1 MMKGQTMF
9 RRSAKN
15 SELLGASRLLRVRVV
30 AMLLA
35 LGLSSLSV
43 AQGAHDTFRALLRSV
58 QEVRGEVINDDL
70 GNAEVD
76 AIPFASEASTSRFLS
91 QATFGATQSDLS
103 TLVGTSVSDWLLQ
116 QFSEEPSD
124 YLAALDGYQAQLPF
138 LILNPWNRQA
148 TTFAFWRHSIT
159 GDDQL
164 RQRMVYALSQILV
177 ISNAGGDALTDYPE
191 AVAYHQSLLTE
202 FGFGNYR
209 NLLEAMT
216 YSPGMGFYLT
226 YMGNQKEDPET
237 GRQPDENYAREIL
250 QLFTMGLVA
259 LNDDGTLAGGLN
271 DGDSSVELY
280 DNDDIT
286 GLAKVFT
293 GLDRRVS
300 RAEAKNNPE
309 APEVLKSW
317 REPMVVYPA
326 KHAQNEKTFLGL
338 TIPEN
343 TNAQDSITLALD
355 QLMSVASVGP
365 FLSRQ
370 LIQRFTT
377 SNPSPAYISR
387 VTQVFNDGRYT
398 LPNGTAVGGGLRGD
412 LKATIAAI
420 LLDRE
425 NLEPEAPNTFGKLRE
440 PVLRFTQWARAFSAG
455 TVTPEYTLELYD
467 LFSTSNYGQG
477 LAQHPFSAPS
487 VFNFYRPGYVPP
499 GTDSG
504 AAGMTVPELQI
515 VTAETIPAYM
525 NFITFF
531 AMASTQHAD
540 LSAYRELGGLTGVN
554 FDPELART
562 SFLPD
567 YSYEKNL
574 ADDLPA
580 LFDHLNLLLAGGA
593 LSQAAVDSF
602 MDVVAGVPV
611 EASDDWRA
619 TRVGLAVALVMTS
632 ADYLVA
638 Y

>member
-1 MMKGQTMF
+1 MF
-9 RRSAKN
+9 KRSAN
-15 SELLGASRLLRVRVV
+15 NGELPGPSMPLRVRIV
-30 AMLLA
+30 AVLLG

-70 GNAEVD
+70 GNAEFD

-191 AVAYHQSLLTE
+191 AVAYHQSVLTE

-259 LNDDGTLAGGLN
+259 LNDDGTLAGGVN
-271 DGDSSVELY
+271 DPDSSVELY
-280 DNDDIT
+280 DNHDIT

-309 APEVLKSW
+309 APEVLNSW

-343 TNAQDSITLALD
+343 TNAVDSITLALD

-398 LPNGTAVGGGLRGD
+398 LPNGIAIGGGLRGD

-540 LSAYRELGGLTGVN
+540 LSVYREIGGLTGVN

-567 YSYEKNL
+567 YSTEKNL

-602 MDVVAGVPV
+602 IDVVAGVPV

>member
-191 AVAYHQSLLTE
+191 AVAYHQSVLTE

>member
-138 LILNPWNRQA
+138 LIRNPWNRLA
-148 TTFAFWRHSIT
+148 TTFAFWQHSIT

-177 ISNAGGDALTDYPE
+177 ISNAEDDALIDYPE

-209 NLLEAMT
+209 GLLEAMT
-216 YSPGMGFYLT
+216 YSPGMGSYLT
-226 YMGNQKEDPET
+226 YMGNQKEDPDT

-250 QLFTMGLVA
+250 QLFTMGLIA
-259 LNDDGTLAGGLN
+259 LNDDGTLAGGVN
-271 DGDSSVELY
+271 DGDSSAELY
-280 DNDDIT
+280 DNHDIT

-293 GLDRRVS
+293 GLNRSVT
-300 RAEAKNNPE
+300 RAEAKNDPE
-309 APEVLKSW
+309 APEVLRSW
-317 REPMVVYPA
+317 REPMTVYPA
-326 KHAQNEKTFLGL
+326 RHSTNAKTFLGL

-343 TNAQDSITLALD
+343 TSAEDSITLALD

-387 VTQVFNDGRYT
+387 VTQAFNDGRYT

-425 NLEPEAPNTFGKLRE
+425 NLEPETPNTFGKLRE

-455 TVTPEYTLELYD
+455 AITPEYTLELYD
-467 LFSTSNYGQG
+467 LSSVSIYGQG
-477 LAQHPFSAPS
+477 LAQHPFRAPS
-487 VFNFYRPGYVPP
+487 VFNFYRPGYEPP

-531 AMASTQHAD
+531 AMANTQNAD
-540 LSAYRELGGLTGVN
+540 LSVYREIGGLTGVN

-567 YSYEKNL
+567 YSYEKTL
-574 ADDLPA
+574 ADDLPE
-580 LFDHLNLLLAGGA
+580 LFAHLNLLLAGGA
-593 LSQAAVDSF
+593 LSEAAVDSF
-602 MDVVAGVPV
+602 SDVVAGVPV

-632 ADYLVA
+632 ADYLIA

>member
-124 YLAALDGYQAQLPF
+124 YLTVLDGYQAQLPF
-138 LILNPWNRQA
+138 LIRNPWNRLA
-148 TTFAFWRHSIT
+148 TTFAFWQHSIT

-177 ISNAGGDALTDYPE
+177 ISNAEDDALIDYPE

-209 NLLEAMT
+209 GLLEAMT
-216 YSPGMGFYLT
+216 YSPGMGSYLT
-226 YMGNQKEDPET
+226 YMGNQKEDPDT

-250 QLFTMGLVA
+250 QLFTMGLIA
-259 LNDDGTLAGGLN
+259 LNDDGTLAGGVN
-271 DGDSSVELY
+271 DGDSSAELY

-293 GLDRRVS
+293 GLNRSVT
-300 RAEAKNNPE
+300 RAQEQNDPE
-309 APEVLKSW
+309 APEVLRSW
-317 REPMVVYPA
+317 REPMIVYPA
-326 KHAQNEKTFLGL
+326 RHSTNAKTFLGL

-343 TNAQDSITLALD
+343 TSAEDSITLALD
-355 QLMSVASVGP
+355 QLMSVAIVGP

-377 SNPSPAYISR
+377 SNPSPGYISR
-387 VTQVFNDGRYT
+387 VTQAFNDGRYT
-398 LPNGTAVGGGLRGD
+398 LPNGAAVGGGLRGD

-425 NLEPEAPNTFGKLRE
+425 NLEPETPNTFGKLRE

-455 TVTPEYTLELYD
+455 AITPEYTLELYD
-467 LFSTSNYGQG
+467 LSSVSIYGQG
-477 LAQHPFSAPS
+477 LAQHPFRAPS
-487 VFNFYRPGYVPP
+487 VFNFYRPGYEPP

-531 AMASTQHAD
+531 AMANTQYAD
-540 LSAYRELGGLTGVN
+540 LSVYREIGGLTGVN

-567 YSYEKNL
+567 YSYEKTL
-574 ADDLPA
+574 ADDLPE
-580 LFDHLNLLLAGGA
+580 LFAHLNLLLAGGA
-593 LSQAAVDSF
+593 LSEAAVDSF
-602 MDVVAGVPV
+602 SDVVAGVPV

>member
-1 MMKGQTMF
+1 MF
-9 RRSAKN
+9 KRSAN
-15 SELLGASRLLRVRVV
+15 NGELPGPSMPLRVRIV
-30 AMLLA
+30 AVLLG

-70 GNAEVD
+70 GNAEFD

-191 AVAYHQSLLTE
+191 AVAYHQSVLTE

-259 LNDDGTLAGGLN
+259 LNDDGTLAGGVN
-271 DGDSSVELY
+271 DPDSSVELY
-280 DNDDIT
+280 DNHDIT

-309 APEVLKSW
+309 APEVLNSW

-343 TNAQDSITLALD
+343 TNAVDSITLALD

-398 LPNGTAVGGGLRGD
+398 LPNGIGIGGGLRGD

-440 PVLRFTQWARAFSAG
+440 PVLRFTQWARAFNAG

-467 LFSTSNYGQG
+467 LSSVSNYGQG

-540 LSAYRELGGLTGVN
+540 LAVYREIGGLTGVN

-567 YSYEKNL
+567 YSTEKNL

-602 MDVVAGVPV
+602 IDVVAGVPV

>member
-1 MMKGQTMF
+1 MF
-9 RRSAKN
+9 KRSAN
-15 SELLGASRLLRVRVV
+15 NGELPGPSMPLRVRIV
-30 AMLLA
+30 AVLLG

-70 GNAEVD
+70 GNAEFD

-191 AVAYHQSLLTE
+191 AVAYHQSVLTE

-259 LNDDGTLAGGLN
+259 LNDDGTLAGGVN
-271 DGDSSVELY
+271 DPDSSVELY
-280 DNDDIT
+280 DNHDIT

-300 RAEAKNNPE
+300 RAETKNNPE
-309 APEVLKSW
+309 APEVLNSW

-398 LPNGTAVGGGLRGD
+398 LPNGIGIGGGLRGD

-425 NLEPEAPNTFGKLRE
+425 NLEPETPNTFGKLRE

-467 LFSTSNYGQG
+467 LSSVSNYGQG

-567 YSYEKNL
+567 YSTEKNL

>member
-1 MMKGQTMF
+1 MF
-9 RRSAKN
+9 KRSAN
-15 SELLGASRLLRVRVV
+15 NGELPGPSMPLRVRIV
-30 AMLLA
+30 AVLLG

-70 GNAEVD
+70 GNAEFD
-76 AIPFASEASTSRFLS
+76 AIPFANEASTSRFLS

-191 AVAYHQSLLTE
+191 AVAYHQSVLTE

-259 LNDDGTLAGGLN
+259 LNDDGTLAGGVN
-271 DGDSSVELY
+271 DPDSSVELY
-280 DNDDIT
+280 DNHDIT

-300 RAEAKNNPE
+300 RAETKNNPE
-309 APEVLKSW
+309 APEVLNSW

-343 TNAQDSITLALD
+343 TNAVDSITLALD

-398 LPNGTAVGGGLRGD
+398 LPNGIAIGGGLRGD

-531 AMASTQHAD
+531 AMANTQNAD
-540 LSAYRELGGLTGVN
+540 LSVYREIGGLTGVN

-567 YSYEKNL
+567 YSYEKTL
-574 ADDLPA
+574 ADDLPE
-580 LFDHLNLLLAGGA
+580 LFAHLNLLLAGGA
-593 LSQAAVDSF
+593 LSEAAVDSF
-602 MDVVAGVPV
+602 SDVVAGVPV

-632 ADYLVA
+632 ADYLIA

>member
-1 MMKGQTMF
+1 MF
-9 RRSAKN
+9 KRSAN
-15 SELLGASRLLRVRVV
+15 NGELPGPSMPLRVRIV
-30 AMLLA
+30 AVLLG

-138 LILNPWNRQA
+138 LIRNPWNRLA
-148 TTFAFWRHSIT
+148 TTFAFWQHSIT

-177 ISNAGGDALTDYPE
+177 ISNAEDDALIDYPE

-209 NLLEAMT
+209 GLLEAMT
-216 YSPGMGFYLT
+216 YSPGMGSYLT
-226 YMGNQKEDPET
+226 YMGNQKEDPDT

-250 QLFTMGLVA
+250 QLFTMGLIA
-259 LNDDGTLAGGLN
+259 LNDDGTLAGGVN
-271 DGDSSVELY
+271 DGDSSAELY
-280 DNDDIT
+280 DNHDIT

-293 GLDRRVS
+293 GLNRSVT
-300 RAEAKNNPE
+300 RAEAKNDPE
-309 APEVLKSW
+309 APEVLRSW
-317 REPMVVYPA
+317 REPMTVYPA
-326 KHAQNEKTFLGL
+326 RHSTNAKTFLGL

-343 TNAQDSITLALD
+343 TSAEDSITLALD

-387 VTQVFNDGRYT
+387 VTQAFNDGRYT

-425 NLEPEAPNTFGKLRE
+425 NLEPETPNTFGKLRE

-455 TVTPEYTLELYD
+455 AITPEYTLELYD
-467 LFSTSNYGQG
+467 LSSVSIYGQG
-477 LAQHPFSAPS
+477 LAQHPFRAPS
-487 VFNFYRPGYVPP
+487 VFNFYRPGYEPP

-531 AMASTQHAD
+531 AMANTQNAD
-540 LSAYRELGGLTGVN
+540 LSVYREIGGLTGVN

-567 YSYEKNL
+567 YSYEKTL
-574 ADDLPA
+574 ADDLPE
-580 LFDHLNLLLAGGA
+580 LFAHLNLLLAGGA
-593 LSQAAVDSF
+593 LSEAAVDSF
-602 MDVVAGVPV
+602 SDVVAGVPV

>member
-1 MMKGQTMF
+1 MF
-9 RRSAKN
+9 KRSAN
-15 SELLGASRLLRVRVV
+15 NGELPGPSMLLRVRIV
-30 AMLLA
+30 AVLLA

-58 QEVRGEVINDDL
+58 QEVRGELVDDEL
-70 GNAEVD
+70 GDAEAD

-191 AVAYHQSLLTE
+191 AVAYHQSVLTE

-226 YMGNQKEDPET
+226 YMGNRKEDPET

-259 LNDDGTLAGGLN
+259 LNDDGTLASGTNG
-271 DGDSSVELY
+271 DDSSHELY
-280 DNDDIT
+280 NNDDIT

-293 GLDRRVS
+293 GLDRNVT
-300 RAEAKNNPE
+300 RAQSQNNPE
-309 APEVLKSW
+309 APEVLNSW

-343 TNAQDSITLALD
+343 TNAVDSITLALD

-398 LPNGTAVGGGLRGD
+398 LPNGIAIGGGLRGD

-440 PVLRFTQWARAFSAG
+440 PVLRFTQWARAFNAG

-467 LFSTSNYGQG
+467 LSSVSNYGQG

-540 LSAYRELGGLTGVN
+540 LSVYREIGGLTGVN

-567 YSYEKNL
+567 YSTEANL

-580 LFDHLNLLLAGGA
+580 LFAHLNLLLAGDA

-602 MDVVAGVPV
+602 IDVVAGVPV

>member
-1 MMKGQTMF
+1 MF
-9 RRSAKN
+9 KRSAN
-15 SELLGASRLLRVRVV
+15 NGELPGPSMLLRVRIV
-30 AMLLA
+30 AVLLA

-58 QEVRGEVINDDL
+58 QEIRGELVDDEL
-70 GNAEVD
+70 GDAEFD

-191 AVAYHQSLLTE
+191 AVAYHQSVLTE

-259 LNDDGTLAGGLN
+259 LNDDGTLASGTNG
-271 DGDSSVELY
+271 DDSSDELY
-280 DNDDIT
+280 NNDDIT

-293 GLDRRVS
+293 GLDRNVT
-300 RAEAKNNPE
+300 RAQSQNNPE
-309 APEVLKSW
+309 APEVLNSW

-343 TNAQDSITLALD
+343 TNAVDSITLALD

-398 LPNGTAVGGGLRGD
+398 LPNGIGIGGGLRGD

-440 PVLRFTQWARAFSAG
+440 PVLRFTQWARAFNAG

-467 LFSTSNYGQG
+467 LSSVSNYGQG

-540 LSAYRELGGLTGVN
+540 LAVYREIGGLTGVN

-567 YSYEKNL
+567 YSTEKNL

-602 MDVVAGVPV
+602 IDVVAGVPV

>member
-259 LNDDGTLAGGLN
+259 LNDNGTLAGGLN

>member
-1 MMKGQTMF
+1 MF
-9 RRSAKN
+9 KRSAN
-15 SELLGASRLLRVRVV
+15 NGELPGPSMLLRVRIV
-30 AMLLA
+30 AVLLA

-70 GNAEVD
+70 GDAEAD

-191 AVAYHQSLLTE
+191 AVAYHQSVLTE

-259 LNDDGTLAGGLN
+259 LNDDGTLASGTNG
-271 DGDSSVELY
+271 DDSSGELY
-280 DNDDIT
+280 NNDDIT

-293 GLDRRVS
+293 GLDRNVT
-300 RAEAKNNPE
+300 RAQSQNNPE
-309 APEVLKSW
+309 APEVLNSW

-343 TNAQDSITLALD
+343 TNAEDSITLALD

-398 LPNGTAVGGGLRGD
+398 LPNGIGIGGGLRGD

-440 PVLRFTQWARAFSAG
+440 PVLRFTQWARAFNAG

-467 LFSTSNYGQG
+467 LSSVSNYGQG

-540 LSAYRELGGLTGVN
+540 LSVYREIGGLTGVN

-567 YSYEKNL
+567 YSTEKNL

-602 MDVVAGVPV
+602 IDVVAGVPV

>member
-1 MMKGQTMF
+1 MF
-9 RRSAKN
+9 KRSAN
-15 SELLGASRLLRVRVV
+15 NGELPGPSMLLRVRIV
-30 AMLLA
+30 AVLLA

-58 QEVRGEVINDDL
+58 QEVRGELVDDEL
-70 GNAEVD
+70 GDAEAD

-191 AVAYHQSLLTE
+191 AVAYHQSVLTE

-259 LNDDGTLAGGLN
+259 LNDDGTLASGTNG
-271 DGDSSVELY
+271 DDSSDELY
-280 DNDDIT
+280 NNDDIT

-293 GLDRRVS
+293 GLDRNVT
-300 RAEAKNNPE
+300 RAQSQNNPE
-309 APEVLKSW
+309 APEVLNSW

-343 TNAQDSITLALD
+343 TNAVDSITLALD

-398 LPNGTAVGGGLRGD
+398 LPNGIAIGGGLRGD

-440 PVLRFTQWARAFSAG
+440 PVLRFTQWARAFNAG

-467 LFSTSNYGQG
+467 LSSVSNYGQG

-540 LSAYRELGGLTGVN
+540 LSVYREIGGLTGVN

-567 YSYEKNL
+567 YSTEKNL

-602 MDVVAGVPV
+602 IDVVAGVPV

>member
-1 MMKGQTMF
+1 MF

-138 LILNPWNRQA
+138 LIRNPWNRLA
-148 TTFAFWRHSIT
+148 TTFAFWQHSIT

-177 ISNAGGDALTDYPE
+177 ISNAEDDALIDYPE

-209 NLLEAMT
+209 GLLEAMT
-216 YSPGMGFYLT
+216 YSPGMGSYLT
-226 YMGNQKEDPET
+226 YMGNQKEDPDT

-250 QLFTMGLVA
+250 QLFTMGLIA
-259 LNDDGTLAGGLN
+259 LNDDGTLAGGVN
-271 DGDSSVELY
+271 DGDSSAELY
-280 DNDDIT
+280 DNHDIT

-293 GLDRRVS
+293 GLNRSVT
-300 RAEAKNNPE
+300 RAEAKNDPE
-309 APEVLKSW
+309 APEVLRSW
-317 REPMVVYPA
+317 REPMTVYPA
-326 KHAQNEKTFLGL
+326 RHSTNAKTFLGL

-343 TNAQDSITLALD
+343 TSAEDSITLALD

-387 VTQVFNDGRYT
+387 VTQAFNDGRYT

-425 NLEPEAPNTFGKLRE
+425 NLEPETPNTFGKLRE

-455 TVTPEYTLELYD
+455 AITPEYTLELYD
-467 LFSTSNYGQG
+467 LSSVSIYGQG

-487 VFNFYRPGYVPP
+487 VFNFYRPGYEPP

-531 AMASTQHAD
+531 AMANTQNAD
-540 LSAYRELGGLTGVN
+540 LSVYREIGGLTGVN

-567 YSYEKNL
+567 YSYEKTL
-574 ADDLPA
+574 ADDLPE
-580 LFDHLNLLLAGGA
+580 LFAHLNLLLAGGA
-593 LSQAAVDSF
+593 LSEAAVDSF
-602 MDVVAGVPV
+602 SDVVAGVPV

-632 ADYLVA
+632 ADYLIA

>member
-259 LNDDGTLAGGLN
+259 LNDDGTLASGTNG
-271 DGDSSVELY
+271 DDSSGELY
-280 DNDDIT
+280 NNDDIT

-293 GLDRRVS
+293 GLDRNVT
-300 RAEAKNNPE
+300 RAQSQNNPE
-309 APEVLKSW
+309 APEVLNSW

>member
-1 MMKGQTMF
+1 MF
-9 RRSAKN
+9 KRSAN
-15 SELLGASRLLRVRVV
+15 NGELPGPSMLLRVRIV
-30 AMLLA
+30 AVLLG

-58 QEVRGEVINDDL
+58 QEVRGELVDDEL
-70 GNAEVD
+70 GDAEAD

-191 AVAYHQSLLTE
+191 AVAYHQSVLTE

-259 LNDDGTLAGGLN
+259 LNDDGTLAGGVN
-271 DGDSSVELY
+271 DPDSSVELY
-280 DNDDIT
+280 DNHDIT

-300 RAEAKNNPE
+300 RAETKNNPE
-309 APEVLKSW
+309 APEVLNSW

-343 TNAQDSITLALD
+343 TNAVDSITLALD

-398 LPNGTAVGGGLRGD
+398 LPNGIAIGGGLRGD

-440 PVLRFTQWARAFSAG
+440 PVLRFTQWARAFNAG

-467 LFSTSNYGQG
+467 LSSVSNYGQG

-540 LSAYRELGGLTGVN
+540 LSVYREIGGLTGVN

-567 YSYEKNL
+567 YSTEKNL

-602 MDVVAGVPV
+602 IDVVAGVPV

>member
-191 AVAYHQSLLTE
+191 AVAYHQSVLTE

-259 LNDDGTLAGGLN
+259 LNDNGTLAGGLN

>member
-1 MMKGQTMF
+1 MF
-9 RRSAKN
+9 KRSAN
-15 SELLGASRLLRVRVV
+15 NGELPGPSMLLRVRIV
-30 AMLLA
+30 AVLLA

-58 QEVRGEVINDDL
+58 QEVRGELVDDEL
-70 GNAEVD
+70 GDAEAD

-191 AVAYHQSLLTE
+191 AVAYHQSVLTE

-226 YMGNQKEDPET
+226 YMGNRKEDPET

-259 LNDDGTLAGGLN
+259 LNDDGTLASGTNG
-271 DGDSSVELY
+271 DDSSDELY
-280 DNDDIT
+280 NNDDIT

-293 GLDRRVS
+293 GLDRNVT
-300 RAEAKNNPE
+300 RAQSQNNPE
-309 APEVLKSW
+309 APEVLNSW

-343 TNAQDSITLALD
+343 TNAVDSITLALD

-398 LPNGTAVGGGLRGD
+398 LPNGIGIGGGLRGD

-440 PVLRFTQWARAFSAG
+440 PVLRFTQWARAFNAG

-467 LFSTSNYGQG
+467 LSSVSNYGQG

-540 LSAYRELGGLTGVN
+540 LSVYREIGGLTGVN

-567 YSYEKNL
+567 YSTEKNL

-580 LFDHLNLLLAGGA
+580 LFNHLNLLLAGGA

-602 MDVVAGVPV
+602 IDVVAGVPV

>member
-1 MMKGQTMF
+1 MF
-9 RRSAKN
+9 KRSAN
-15 SELLGASRLLRVRVV
+15 NGELPGPSMPLRVRIV
-30 AMLLA
+30 AVLLG

-70 GNAEVD
+70 GNAEFD
-76 AIPFASEASTSRFLS
+76 AIPFANEASTSRFLS
-91 QATFGATQSDLS
+91 QTTFGATQSDLS

-191 AVAYHQSLLTE
+191 AVAYHQSVLTE

-259 LNDDGTLAGGLN
+259 LNDDGTLAGGVN
-271 DGDSSVELY
+271 DPDSSVELY
-280 DNDDIT
+280 DNHDIT

-309 APEVLKSW
+309 APEVLNSW

-343 TNAQDSITLALD
+343 TNAVDSITLALD

-398 LPNGTAVGGGLRGD
+398 LPNGIGIGGGLRGD

-440 PVLRFTQWARAFSAG
+440 PVLRFTQWARAFNAG

-467 LFSTSNYGQG
+467 LSSVSNYGQG

-540 LSAYRELGGLTGVN
+540 LSVYREIGGLTGVN

-567 YSYEKNL
+567 YSTEKNL

-602 MDVVAGVPV
+602 IDVVAGVPV
-611 EASDDWRA
+611 EASVDWRA

>member
-1 MMKGQTMF
+1 MF
-9 RRSAKN
+9 KRSAN
-15 SELLGASRLLRVRVV
+15 NGELPGPSMPLRVRIV
-30 AMLLA
+30 AVLLGLA
-35 LGLSSLSV
+35 LSSLSV

-70 GNAEVD
+70 GNAEFD
-76 AIPFASEASTSRFLS
+76 AIPFANEASTSRFLS

-191 AVAYHQSLLTE
+191 AVAYHQSVLTE

-259 LNDDGTLAGGLN
+259 LNDDGTLASGTNG
-271 DGDSSVELY
+271 DDSSHELY
-280 DNDDIT
+280 NNDDIT

-293 GLDRRVS
+293 GLDRNVT
-300 RAEAKNNPE
+300 RAQSQNNPE
-309 APEVLKSW
+309 APEVLNSW

-343 TNAQDSITLALD
+343 TNAVDSITLALD

-398 LPNGTAVGGGLRGD
+398 LPNGIGIGGGLRGD

-540 LSAYRELGGLTGVN
+540 LSVYREIGGLTGVN

-567 YSYEKNL
+567 YSTEKNL

-602 MDVVAGVPV
+602 IDVVAGVPV

>member
-1 MMKGQTMF
+1 MF
-9 RRSAKN
+9 KRSAN
-15 SELLGASRLLRVRVV
+15 NGELPGPSMLLRVRIV
-30 AMLLA
+30 AVLLA

-58 QEVRGEVINDDL
+58 QEVRGELVDDEL
-70 GNAEVD
+70 GDAEAD

-191 AVAYHQSLLTE
+191 AVAYHQSVLTE

-226 YMGNQKEDPET
+226 YMGNRKEDPET

-259 LNDDGTLAGGLN
+259 LNDDGTLASGTNG
-271 DGDSSVELY
+271 DDSSHELY
-280 DNDDIT
+280 NNDDIT

-293 GLDRRVS
+293 GLDRNVT
-300 RAEAKNNPE
+300 RAQSQNNPE
-309 APEVLKSW
+309 APEVLNSW

-343 TNAQDSITLALD
+343 TNAVDSITLALD

-398 LPNGTAVGGGLRGD
+398 LPNGIGIGGGLRGD

-440 PVLRFTQWARAFSAG
+440 PVLRFTQWARAFNAG

-467 LFSTSNYGQG
+467 LSSVSNYGQG

-540 LSAYRELGGLTGVN
+540 LSVYREIGGLTGVN

-567 YSYEKNL
+567 YSTEANL
-574 ADDLPA
+574 ADNLPA
-580 LFDHLNLLLAGGA
+580 LFAHLNLLLAGDA

-602 MDVVAGVPV
+602 IDVVAGVPV

>member
-1 MMKGQTMF
+1 MF
-9 RRSAKN
+9 KRSAN
-15 SELLGASRLLRVRVV
+15 NGGLPGPSMPLRVRIV
-30 AMLLA
+30 AVLLG

-70 GNAEVD
+70 GNAEFD

-191 AVAYHQSLLTE
+191 AVAYHQSVLTE

-259 LNDDGTLAGGLN
+259 LNDDGTLASGTNG
-271 DGDSSVELY
+271 DDSSHELY
-280 DNDDIT
+280 NNDDIT

-293 GLDRRVS
+293 GLDRNVT
-300 RAEAKNNPE
+300 RAQSQNNPE
-309 APEVLKSW
+309 APEVLNSW

-343 TNAQDSITLALD
+343 TNAVDSITLALD

-398 LPNGTAVGGGLRGD
+398 LPNGIGIGGGLRGD

-440 PVLRFTQWARAFSAG
+440 PVLRFTQWARAFNAG

-467 LFSTSNYGQG
+467 LSSVSNYGQG

-540 LSAYRELGGLTGVN
+540 LSVYREIGGLTGVN

-567 YSYEKNL
+567 YSTEKNL

-602 MDVVAGVPV
+602 IDVVAGVPV

>member
-15 SELLGASRLLRVRVV
+15 SELLGASRLLTVRVV

-91 QATFGATQSDLS
+91 QATFGARQSDLS

-138 LILNPWNRQA
+138 LILNPWNRLA
-148 TTFAFWRHSIT
+148 TTFAFWQHSIT

-177 ISNAGGDALTDYPE
+177 ISNAEDDALIDYPE

-209 NLLEAMT
+209 GLLEAMT
-216 YSPGMGFYLT
+216 YSPGMGSYLT
-226 YMGNQKEDPET
+226 YMGNQKEDPDT

-259 LNDDGTLAGGLN
+259 LNDDGTLAGGVN
-271 DGDSSVELY
+271 DGDSSIELY

-387 VTQVFNDGRYT
+387 VTQAFNDGRYT

-425 NLEPEAPNTFGKLRE
+425 NLEPETPNTFGKLRE

-455 TVTPEYTLELYD
+455 AITPEYTLELYD
-467 LFSTSNYGQG
+467 LSSVSIYGQG
-477 LAQHPFSAPS
+477 LAQHPFRAPS
-487 VFNFYRPGYVPP
+487 VFNFYRPGYEPP

-531 AMASTQHAD
+531 AMANTQNAD
-540 LSAYRELGGLTGVN
+540 LSVYREIGGLTGVN

-567 YSYEKNL
+567 YSYEKTL
-574 ADDLPA
+574 ADDLPE
-580 LFDHLNLLLAGGA
+580 LFAHLNLLLAGGA

>member
-1 MMKGQTMF
+1 MP
-9 RRSAKN
+9 
-15 SELLGASRLLRVRVV
+15 LRVRIV
-30 AMLLA
+30 AVLLGLA
-35 LGLSSLSV
+35 LSSLSV

-70 GNAEVD
+70 GDAEVD

-138 LILNPWNRQA
+138 LIRNPWNRLA
-148 TTFAFWRHSIT
+148 TTFAFWQHSIT

-177 ISNAGGDALTDYPE
+177 ISNAEDDALIDYPE

-259 LNDDGTLAGGLN
+259 LNDDGTLAGGVN
-271 DGDSSVELY
+271 DGDSSIELY

-300 RAEAKNNPE
+300 RAETKNNPE
-309 APEVLKSW
+309 APEVLNSW

-343 TNAQDSITLALD
+343 TNAVDSITLALD

-398 LPNGTAVGGGLRGD
+398 LPNGIAIGGGLRGD

-425 NLEPEAPNTFGKLRE
+425 NLEPETPNTFGKLRE

-455 TVTPEYTLELYD
+455 AITPEYTLELYD
-467 LFSTSNYGQG
+467 LSSVSIYGQG
-477 LAQHPFSAPS
+477 LAQHPFRAPS
-487 VFNFYRPGYVPP
+487 VFNFYRPGYEPP

-540 LSAYRELGGLTGVN
+540 LSVYREIGGLTGVN

-567 YSYEKNL
+567 YSYEKTL
-574 ADDLPA
+574 ADDLPE
-580 LFDHLNLLLAGGA
+580 LFAHLNLLLAGGA
-593 LSQAAVDSF
+593 LSEAAVDSF
-602 MDVVAGVPV
+602 SDVVAGVPV

>member
-1 MMKGQTMF
+1 MF
-9 RRSAKN
+9 KHSAN
-15 SELLGASRLLRVRVV
+15 NGGLPGPSMPLRVCIVAVLLG
-30 AMLLA
+30 

-70 GNAEVD
+70 GNAEFD

-191 AVAYHQSLLTE
+191 AVAYHQSVLTE

-259 LNDDGTLAGGLN
+259 LNDDGTLASGTNG
-271 DGDSSVELY
+271 DDSSGELY
-280 DNDDIT
+280 NNDDIT

-293 GLDRRVS
+293 GLDRNVT
-300 RAEAKNNPE
+300 RAQSQNNPE
-309 APEVLKSW
+309 APEVLNSW

-343 TNAQDSITLALD
+343 TNAVDSITLALD

-398 LPNGTAVGGGLRGD
+398 LPNGIGIGGGLRGD

-440 PVLRFTQWARAFSAG
+440 PVLRFTQWARAFNAG

-467 LFSTSNYGQG
+467 LSSVSNYGQG

-540 LSAYRELGGLTGVN
+540 LSVYREIGGLTGVN

-567 YSYEKNL
+567 YSTEKNL

-580 LFDHLNLLLAGGA
+580 LFDHLNLLLAGDA

-602 MDVVAGVPV
+602 IDVVAGVPV

>member
-1 MMKGQTMF
+1 MQGAIAVTAVRILVLLIALGF
-9 RRSAKN
+9 SSISSAQ
-15 SELLGASRLLRVRVV
+15 GAGNTFIDLLRVVK
-30 AMLLA
+30 
-35 LGLSSLSV
+35 
-43 AQGAHDTFRALLRSV
+43 D
-58 QEVRGEVINDDL
+58 VRGEFFDDNF
-70 GNAEVD
+70 GDPETD
-76 AIPFASEASTSRFLS
+76 ALPFASEASTSRFLA
-91 QATFGATQSDLS
+91 QATFGATRSDVS
-103 TLVGTSVSDWLLQ
+103 ALVGTSVSDWLLQ
-116 QFSEEPSD
+116 QFSEDPSD
-124 YLAALDGYQAQLPF
+124 YLATLDSYQAQLPF
-138 LILNPWNRQA
+138 LILNPWNRSA
-148 TTFAFWRHSIT
+148 TTFAFWQHSIA
-159 GDDQL
+159 GKDQL

-177 ISNAGGDALTDYPE
+177 ISNGGGNALTEYPE

-209 NLLEAMT
+209 ELLEAIT
-216 YSPGMGFYLT
+216 YSPGMGYFLT
-226 YMGNQKEDPET
+226 YMGNQKGDPDT

-259 LNDDGTLAGGLN
+259 LNDDGTAASGSN
-271 DGDSSVELY
+271 DDNGSAELY

-293 GLDRRVS
+293 GLDRSVN
-300 RAEAKNNPE
+300 AAQGQNDPE
-309 APEVLKSW
+309 APEVLRSW
-317 REPMVVYPA
+317 REPMAVYPA
-326 KHAQNEKTFLGL
+326 RHSASAKTFLGL

-343 TNAQDSITLALD
+343 TSAEDSITLALD
-355 QLMSVASVGP
+355 RLMSVASVGP

-377 SNPSPAYISR
+377 SNPSAGYISR
-387 VTQVFNDGRYT
+387 VTQVFNNGRYS
-398 LPNGTAVGGGLRGD
+398 LPNGTVVGGGLRGD

-425 NLEPEAPNTFGKLRE
+425 NLQPEAPNTFGKLRE
-440 PVLRFTQWARAFSAG
+440 PVLRFTQWARAFNAG
-455 TVTPEYTLELYD
+455 AITPEYTVELYD
-467 LFSTSNYGQG
+467 LSSVSIYGQG
-477 LAQHPFSAPS
+477 LAQHPFRAPS

-515 VTAETIPAYM
+515 LTTETIPAYM

-531 AMASTQHAD
+531 AMANTQYAD
-540 LSAYRELGGLTGVN
+540 LSTYREIGGLTGVN

-567 YSYEKNL
+567 YSYEKTL
-574 ADDLPA
+574 ADDLPE
-580 LFDHLNLLLAGGA
+580 LFAHLNLLLAGGA
-593 LSQAAVDSF
+593 VSQAAVDSF
-602 MDVVAGVPV
+602 SDVVAGVPA
-611 EASDDWRA
+611 EAGEDDWRA

>member
-1 MMKGQTMF
+1 MLIRGAVHTHE
-9 RRSAKN
+9 RGANLASAVLF
-15 SELLGASRLLRVRVV
+15 SVLI
-30 AMLLA
+30 LA
-35 LGLSSLSV
+35 LGLPNSASAQSADSLFTS
-43 AQGAHDTFRALLRSV
+43 LLQSV
-58 QEVRGEVINDDL
+58 QDIRDRTIDDNL
-70 GNAEVD
+70 SDPEVD
-76 AIPFASEASTSRFLS
+76 ALPFSSEVSTSRFLA
-91 QATFGATQSDLS
+91 QATFGATRSDVS
-103 TLVGTSVSDWLLQ
+103 SLVGTSVSDWLLE
-116 QFSEEPSD
+116 QFRESPSD
-124 YLAALDGYQAQLPF
+124 YLATLDSYQAQLPF

-148 TTFAFWRHSIT
+148 TTFAFWHHSIA
-159 GDDQL
+159 GKDQL

-177 ISNAGGDALTDYPE
+177 ISNAGNDALTDYPE
-191 AVAYHQSLLTE
+191 ALAYHQSLLTE

-209 NLLEAMT
+209 NLLEAIT
-216 YSPGMGFYLT
+216 YSPGMGYYLT

-250 QLFTMGLVA
+250 QLFTMGLVE
-259 LNDDGTLAGGLN
+259 LNDDGTLVANVNGN
-271 DGDSSVELY
+271 DSSGELY

-293 GLDRRVS
+293 GLDRNVT
-300 RAEAKNNPE
+300 RAQSKNNPE
-309 APEVLKSW
+309 APEVLRSW
-317 REPMVVYPA
+317 REPMVAYPA
-326 KHAQNEKTFLGL
+326 KHSQSAKTFLGL

-343 TNAQDSITLALD
+343 TSTEDSITLALD
-355 QLMSVASVGP
+355 HLMAVPSVGP

-377 SNPSPAYISR
+377 SNPSAAYVAR
-387 VTQVFNDGRYT
+387 VTKVFNDGRYT
-398 LPNGTAVGGGLRGD
+398 LPNGIVVGGGLRGD

-440 PVLRFTQWARAFSAG
+440 PVLRFTQWARAFNAG
-455 TVTPEYTLELYD
+455 TITPEYTLELYD
-467 LFSTSNYGQG
+467 LSSVSSYGQG
-477 LAQHPFSAPS
+477 LAQHPFRAPS

-499 GTDSG
+499 GTNSG
-504 AAGMTVPELQI
+504 AAEMTVPELQI

-531 AMASTQHAD
+531 AMGNTQHAD
-540 LSAYRELGGLTGVN
+540 LSTYRELGGLTGVN

-567 YSYEKNL
+567 YSYEKTL
-574 ADDLPA
+574 ADDLPE
-580 LFDHLNLLLAGGA
+580 LFSHLNLLLASNA
-593 LSQAAVDSF
+593 MSQEAVDSF
-602 MDVVAGVPV
+602 IDVVAGVPV
-611 EASDDWRA
+611 EAGEDDWRA

>member
-1 MMKGQTMF
+1 MF
-9 RRSAKN
+9 KRSAN
-15 SELLGASRLLRVRVV
+15 NGELPGPSMPLRVRIV
-30 AMLLA
+30 AVLLG

-70 GNAEVD
+70 GNAEFD

-191 AVAYHQSLLTE
+191 AVAYHQSVLTE

-259 LNDDGTLAGGLN
+259 LNDDGTLAGGVN
-271 DGDSSVELY
+271 DPDSSVELY
-280 DNDDIT
+280 DNHDIT

-309 APEVLKSW
+309 APEVLNSW

-343 TNAQDSITLALD
+343 TNAVDSITLALD

-398 LPNGTAVGGGLRGD
+398 LPNGIGIGGGLRGD

-540 LSAYRELGGLTGVN
+540 LSVYREIGGLTGVN

-567 YSYEKNL
+567 YSTEKNL

-602 MDVVAGVPV
+602 IDVVAGVPV

>member
-15 SELLGASRLLRVRVV
+15 SELLGASRLLTVRVV

-91 QATFGATQSDLS
+91 QATFGARQSDLS

-138 LILNPWNRQA
+138 LIRNPWNRLA
-148 TTFAFWRHSIT
+148 TTFAFWQHSIT

-177 ISNAGGDALTDYPE
+177 ISNAEDDALIDYPE

-209 NLLEAMT
+209 GLLEAMT
-216 YSPGMGFYLT
+216 YSPGMGSYLT
-226 YMGNQKEDPET
+226 YMGNQKEDPDT

-250 QLFTMGLVA
+250 QLFTMGLIA
-259 LNDDGTLAGGLN
+259 LNDDGTLAGGVN
-271 DGDSSVELY
+271 DGDSSAELY
-280 DNDDIT
+280 DNHDIT

-293 GLDRRVS
+293 GLNRSVS
-300 RAEAKNNPE
+300 RAEAKNDPE
-309 APEVLKSW
+309 APEVLRSW
-317 REPMVVYPA
+317 REPMTVYPA
-326 KHAQNEKTFLGL
+326 RHSTNAKTFLGL

-343 TNAQDSITLALD
+343 TSAEDSITLALD

-387 VTQVFNDGRYT
+387 VTQAFNDGRYT

-425 NLEPEAPNTFGKLRE
+425 NLEPETPNTFGKLRE

-455 TVTPEYTLELYD
+455 AITPEYTLELYD
-467 LFSTSNYGQG
+467 LSSVSIYGQG
-477 LAQHPFSAPS
+477 LAQHPFRAPS
-487 VFNFYRPGYVPP
+487 VFNFYRPGYEPP

-531 AMASTQHAD
+531 AMANTQNAD
-540 LSAYRELGGLTGVN
+540 LSVYREIGGLTGVN

-567 YSYEKNL
+567 YSYEKTL
-574 ADDLPA
+574 ADDLPE
-580 LFDHLNLLLAGGA
+580 LFAHLNLLLAGGA
-593 LSQAAVDSF
+593 LSEAAVDSF
-602 MDVVAGVPV
+602 SDVVAGVPV

-632 ADYLVA
+632 ADYLIA

>member
-1 MMKGQTMF
+1 MF
-9 RRSAKN
+9 KHSAN
-15 SELLGASRLLRVRVV
+15 NGGLPGPSMPLRVRIV
-30 AMLLA
+30 AVLLG

-191 AVAYHQSLLTE
+191 AVAYHQSVLTE

-259 LNDDGTLAGGLN
+259 LNDDGTLAGGVN

-309 APEVLKSW
+309 ASEVLKSW

-398 LPNGTAVGGGLRGD
+398 LPNGIAIGGGLRGD

>member
-1 MMKGQTMF
+1 MF
-9 RRSAKN
+9 KRSAN
-15 SELLGASRLLRVRVV
+15 NGELPGPSMPLRVRIV
-30 AMLLA
+30 AVLLG

-70 GNAEVD
+70 GNAEFD

-191 AVAYHQSLLTE
+191 AVAYHQSVLTE

-226 YMGNQKEDPET
+226 YMGNRKEDPET

-259 LNDDGTLAGGLN
+259 LNDDGTLAGGVN
-271 DGDSSVELY
+271 DPDSSVELY
-280 DNDDIT
+280 DNHDIT

-300 RAEAKNNPE
+300 RAETKNNPE
-309 APEVLKSW
+309 APEVLNSW

-343 TNAQDSITLALD
+343 TNAVDSITLALD

-398 LPNGTAVGGGLRGD
+398 LPNGIGIGGGLRGD

-440 PVLRFTQWARAFSAG
+440 PVLRFTQWARAFNAG

-467 LFSTSNYGQG
+467 LSSVSNYGQG

-515 VTAETIPAYM
+515 VTPETIPAYM

-540 LSAYRELGGLTGVN
+540 LSVYREIGGLTGVN

-567 YSYEKNL
+567 YSTEKNL

-602 MDVVAGVPV
+602 IDVVAGVPV

>member
-1 MMKGQTMF
+1 MF
-9 RRSAKN
+9 KRSAN
-15 SELLGASRLLRVRVV
+15 NGELPGPSMPLRVRIV
-30 AMLLA
+30 AVLLG

-138 LILNPWNRQA
+138 LIRNPWNRLA
-148 TTFAFWRHSIT
+148 TTFAFWQHSIT

-209 NLLEAMT
+209 GLLEAMT
-216 YSPGMGFYLT
+216 YSPGMGSYLT
-226 YMGNQKEDPET
+226 YMGNQKEDPDT

-250 QLFTMGLVA
+250 QLFTMGLIA
-259 LNDDGTLAGGLN
+259 LNDDGTLAGGVN
-271 DGDSSVELY
+271 DGDSSAELY
-280 DNDDIT
+280 DNHDIT

-293 GLDRRVS
+293 GLNRSVT
-300 RAEAKNNPE
+300 RAEAKNDPE
-309 APEVLKSW
+309 APEVLRSW
-317 REPMVVYPA
+317 REPMTVYPA
-326 KHAQNEKTFLGL
+326 RHSTNAKTFLGL

-343 TNAQDSITLALD
+343 TSAEDSITLALD

-387 VTQVFNDGRYT
+387 VTQAFNDGRYT

-425 NLEPEAPNTFGKLRE
+425 NLEPETPNTFGKLRE

-455 TVTPEYTLELYD
+455 AITPEYTLELYD
-467 LFSTSNYGQG
+467 LSSVSIYGQG
-477 LAQHPFSAPS
+477 LAQHPFRAPS
-487 VFNFYRPGYVPP
+487 VFNFYRPGYEPP

-531 AMASTQHAD
+531 AMANTQNAD
-540 LSAYRELGGLTGVN
+540 LSVYREIGGLTGVN

-567 YSYEKNL
+567 YSYEKTL
-574 ADDLPA
+574 ADDLPE
-580 LFDHLNLLLAGGA
+580 LFAHLNLLLAGGA
-593 LSQAAVDSF
+593 LSEAAVDSF
-602 MDVVAGVPV
+602 SDVVAGVPV

-632 ADYLVA
+632 ADYLIA

>member
-1 MMKGQTMF
+1 MF
-9 RRSAKN
+9 KRSAN
-15 SELLGASRLLRVRVV
+15 NGELPGPSMLLRVRIV
-30 AMLLA
+30 AVLLA

-58 QEVRGEVINDDL
+58 QEVRGELVDDEL
-70 GNAEVD
+70 GDAEAD

-191 AVAYHQSLLTE
+191 AVAYHQSVLTE

-259 LNDDGTLAGGLN
+259 LNDDGTLAGGVN
-271 DGDSSVELY
+271 DPDSSVELY
-280 DNDDIT
+280 DNHDIT

-300 RAEAKNNPE
+300 RAQSKNNPE
-309 APEVLKSW
+309 APEVLNSW

-343 TNAQDSITLALD
+343 TNAVDSITLALD

-398 LPNGTAVGGGLRGD
+398 LPNGIAIGGGLRGD

-440 PVLRFTQWARAFSAG
+440 PVLRFTQWARAFNAG

-467 LFSTSNYGQG
+467 LSSVSNYGQG

-540 LSAYRELGGLTGVN
+540 LSVYREIGGLTGVN

-567 YSYEKNL
+567 YSTEKNL

-602 MDVVAGVPV
+602 IDVVAGVPV

>member
-1 MMKGQTMF
+1 MF
-9 RRSAKN
+9 KRSAN
-15 SELLGASRLLRVRVV
+15 NGELPGPSMLLRVRIV
-30 AMLLA
+30 AVLLA

-58 QEVRGEVINDDL
+58 QEVRGEVVDDEL
-70 GNAEVD
+70 GDAEAD

-191 AVAYHQSLLTE
+191 AVAYHQSVLTE

-259 LNDDGTLAGGLN
+259 LNDDGTLASGTNG
-271 DGDSSVELY
+271 DDSSGELY
-280 DNDDIT
+280 NNDDIT

-293 GLDRRVS
+293 GLDRNVT
-300 RAEAKNNPE
+300 RAQSQNNPE
-309 APEVLKSW
+309 APEVLNSW

-343 TNAQDSITLALD
+343 TNAVDSITLALD

-398 LPNGTAVGGGLRGD
+398 LPNGIGIGGGLRGD

-440 PVLRFTQWARAFSAG
+440 PVLRFTQWARAFNAG

-467 LFSTSNYGQG
+467 LSSVSNYGQG

-540 LSAYRELGGLTGVN
+540 LSVYREIGGLTGVN

-567 YSYEKNL
+567 YSTEKNL

-602 MDVVAGVPV
+602 IDVVAGVPV